1 MAVKTVLK
9 RIIKHLPIV
18 KNVVV
23 DMKRWR
29 HRNDA
34 QVENNS
40 PNLLIIKDFIG
51 EGNVVN
57 IGKENIGT
65 LRIRIRGNNNKI
77 EIGSNCSF
85 GPDCSL
91 WIEGSHSLITIGSNT
106 TMTRRVQ
113 INCQEDNRKIV
124 LGEDCMLANTIVIR
138 TSDSHPIYD
147 KETGERINPAK
158 DVEIGNHV
166 WIAPNSKVMKGAKIG
181 DGAIVGSDTTVSKP
195 VEPNTMVVGRPQKV
209 VKTGIEW
216 SREKLF

>member
-57 IGKENIGT
+57 IRKENIGT